1 MHAMSTLQYLDKGP
15 TNKQRIQRELAWKL
29 KMVTGAR
36 GNLYPREKN
45 LHPSVESRLY
55 LICNELKIVED
66 QIRFQLANIK

>member
-1 MHAMSTLQYLDKGP
+1 MSTLQYLDKGP

-29 KMVTGAR
+29 KMITGAR

-45 LHPSVESRLY
+45 LHPSVESRLHS
-55 LICNELKIVED
+55 ICNELKIVED